1 MRLPIRLLLGYAAV
15 ILILLVSGGLIVER
29 TVREMRASLAADA
42 VTIAQVLMDEID
54 LVVRDRIQ
62 AIRAIAGSSVPIHA
76 GLAVAN
82 ADHAA
87 LGSDEAVRARIDA
100 LDREWRDAPADEPT
114 AAMREVLDSA
124 LSATLHRAMAIHR
137 TASGSPIFGEIFVTD
152 RHGGNVG
159 QTGRT
164 TDYRQDDEAWW
175 QAAWADGLW
184 VADEVVYDES
194 AGVHS
199 LDIGIR
205 VEDPDGVRL
214 GVLKAVLNVETL
226 RDILDDFAVRS
237 RYPGAVAE
245 VVDAKGRLIYRQ
257 GDSGASGED
266 LSANTAIRKALRL
279 PSGSGI
285 DASTQDE
292 VLFSHARSRGSG
304 DVPSL
309 GWTLLLNR
317 PTSVAHAPIHRLQR
331 WALMV
336 GILGTLAAALVGFV
350 ITSEFGRMT
359 RRLQQAGAELVVG
372 EARIRS
378 VLENVVD
385 GIVTIDPEGRIASTN
400 PAVGRIFGYE
410 PDEMHGRN
418 VRMLMPEPYAG
429 EHDGY
434 LRNYRESG
442 VAKIIGLGREVEG
455 RRKDGT
461 SFPLQLAVS
470 EIRERRSLRFVGILR
485 DVSEQHRARREIL
498 AAKHAAEAASRSKG
512 QFLANMSH
520 ELRTPLNAVI
530 GYAELVGEELE
541 DRGEGALLEDMG
553 KIRSAGKHL
562 LGLIN
567 DILDVS
573 KIEAGRVDV
582 FTETFDLHDVVRGV
596 AETVRP
602 LVAERGNALD
612 VDLPADLPRMH
623 SDVTKVRQILFNL
636 LSNAAKFTR
645 DGRIVLS
652 VQAVAGGRIRF
663 SVADEGIGMTS
674 EHLERVWDAFQQA
687 DVSTTR
693 QFGGTGLGL
702 TITKSFT
709 ELLGGSIEVEST
721 EGEGTTFRILL
732 PSRLAAGAGADVEA
746 DEDEDREPAPAALP
760 AREAGSVA
768 VGVATVL
775 VIDDDPAGREIVRR
789 VLARQGIEVIGAEN
803 GPEGLQRAR
812 EAMPS
817 AIVLDVMMPGMDG
830 WAVLAALRDDPAL
843 ASIPVIMLTMANQRD
858 LGLALGV
865 DGYLSKPVDGGA
877 LTALLARQCAA
888 AEQATVLV
896 VEDDPNARDLVARM
910 LTSRGWHVDQAEHG
924 LAALERLEVSPP
936 DVLLVDLMMPVM
948 DGFELVAAVRA
959 DERWRDLPV
968 IVLTAKEITKEDAA
982 RLEGS
987 VQKLVRKGA
996 AAQADIAAEVGRLV
1010 RRAAQ
1015 RR

>member
-15 ILILLVSGGLIVER
+15 ILILLVSGALIVQR
-29 TVREMRASLAADA
+29 TVREMRASVATDA

-62 AIRAIAGSSVPIHA
+62 AIRAVAGSSVQIHE
-76 GLAVAN
+76 GLSAAN
-82 ADHAA
+82 ARHAA

-100 LDREWRDAPADEPT
+100 LDREWRGAPADEPT
-114 AAMREVLDSA
+114 AGMREVLDSP

-152 RHGGNVG
+152 RHGGNAG

-164 TDYRQDDEAWW
+164 TDYRQDDETWW

-205 VEDPDGVRL
+205 VEDPDGARL

-226 RDILDDFAVRS
+226 RDILDDFAARS
-237 RYPGAVAE
+237 RYAGAVAE
-245 VVDAKGRLIYRQ
+245 VVDAQGRLIYRQ
-257 GDSGASGED
+257 GDSITSGED
-266 LSANTAIRKALRL
+266 RSANPAIREALRS

-285 DASTQDE
+285 DASTGDE
-292 VLFSHARSRGSG
+292 VLRSHARSRGSG

-309 GWTLLLNR
+309 GWTLLLER

-336 GILGTLAAALVGFV
+336 GVLGTLAAALVGFV

-359 RRLQQAGAELVVG
+359 RRLEEAGTELAAG

-385 GIVTIDPEGRIASTN
+385 GIVTIDPVGRIESTN

-434 LRNYRESG
+434 LRNFLESG

-461 SFPLQLAVS
+461 TFPLELAVS
-470 EIRERRSLRFVGILR
+470 EIRERRSHRFVGILR
-485 DVSEQHRARREIL
+485 DVSERHRARRELL

-541 DRGEGALLEDMG
+541 DRGESALLEDMG
-553 KIRSAGKHL
+553 KIRSAGRHL
-562 LGLIN
+562 LGLIS
-567 DILDVS
+567 DVLDVS
-573 KIEAGRVDV
+573 KIEAGRVEV
-582 FTETFDLHDVVRGV
+582 FAETFDLHDVIREI

-612 VDLPADLPRMH
+612 IDLAADLPRMH

-652 VQAVAGGRIRF
+652 VHAVPGGRIRF
-663 SVADEGIGMTS
+663 GVADDGIGMTT

-687 DVSTTR
+687 DASTTR

-709 ELLGGSIEVEST
+709 ELLGGSIEVQST
-721 EGEGTTFRILL
+721 EGEGTTFQIEL
-732 PSRLAAGAGADVEA
+732 PSRLAAPGIDDVEA
-746 DEDEDREPAPAALP
+746 AAPGPPAPDEP
-760 AREAGSVA
+760 SGPQDG
-768 VGVATVL
+768 GVTATVDTVL
-775 VIDDDPAGREIVRR
+775 VIDDDRATREIVRR
-789 VLARQGIEVIGAEN
+789 VLARQGIDVIAAEN
-803 GPEGLQRAR
+803 GPEGLRLAR
-812 EAMPS
+812 ETMPS

-830 WAVLAALRDDPAL
+830 WAVLAALRDDPEL
-843 ASIPVIMLTMANQRD
+843 AHIPVIMLTMANQRD

-865 DGYLSKPVDGGA
+865 DGYLRKPVDSAA
-877 LTALLARQCAA
+877 LAALLARQCKATDRC
-888 AEQATVLV
+888 TVLV
-896 VEDDPNARDLVARM
+896 VEDDPNARDLVVRM
-910 LTSRGWHVDQAEHG
+910 LTSRGWRVDQAEHG

-968 IVLTAKEITKEDAA
+968 IVLTAKEITEEDAA

-996 AAQADIAAEVGRLV
+996 ASQEDILAEVGRLV

-1015 RR
+1015 QR